1 MKSTDSLQKYVSQG
15 GFYEAVIEEGADMII
30 IVDFKGTI
38 LYHNPSVKD
47 TLGYKPKELIGKN
60 FFDYIHPDL
69 YKSLKEEFK
78 EIIQRNF
85 SYNIEFRFK
94 CTDGSYKYLEFN
106 SINLHHKEELS
117 GLILDCRDI
126 SLRKKVAIELSK
138 AQKAKEQFLA
148 NMSHEIRTPI
158 NGIAGMVNL
167 LSESSTDSEQMKY
180 LNAIR
185 SSAEYL
191 KVIIN
196 DILDYAAIESGK
208 LNFESIGFNPEIQ
221 VQTVIETFAYQ
232 AQEKGIEIKCNIHPK
247 ANRVFLGDPV
257 RLNQVLVNLI
267 NNAVKFTYKGGIS
280 IEVKPDKIEGNLH
293 YIKFS
298 VSDSGIGIPS
308 TKLDTIFEA
317 FSQADESV
325 TRKYG
330 GTGLG
335 LSICRHLIELQNGQI
350 EVESKENFGSTFS
363 FIIPYAVGKDSDLV
377 TVAFQRQHKI
387 ADLEKFKDY
396 KILLVED
403 NEINKMYASNLLS
416 KWNCNL
422 DTADNGEIALKFIMK
437 TDYDLILMDLQ
448 MPIMDGFEATKIIRN
463 DFPDGKNEIPIIA
476 LTANAIKGDNEKC
489 FAVGMNDYI
498 SKPFLPDQLHSII
511 AKYYQGD
518 INADQ
523 FGGITDPE
531 LPNGEK
537 RLTDF
542 SYLKN
547 ISGNDTSFMFEMIE
561 TFVEKTPELLHKMEL
576 ASSSKNWKMIGSLAH
591 KLKPSVTFMGIH
603 SLKELVIEI
612 EDKGRGNVQT
622 STLPG
627 LVNKFSPAC
636 KDAIAELQE
645 RIINKD
651 LG

>member
-1 MKSTDSLQKYVSQG
+1 MKSTDSLRKYVGQG

-38 LYHNPSVKD
+38 LYHNPSVKE
-47 TLGYKPKELIGKN
+47 TLGYKPKELIGNN

-69 YKSLKEEFK
+69 SASLKEEFK
-78 EIIQRNF
+78 EIIKRNF
-85 SYNIEFRFK
+85 AYNIEFRFK
-94 CTDGSYKYLEFN
+94 CYDGSYKYLEFN
-106 SINLHHKEELS
+106 SINLHHKEELN

-126 SLRKKVAIELSK
+126 SQRKKVAIELVK

-158 NGIAGMVNL
+158 NGIAGMVNI
-167 LSESSTDSEQMKY
+167 LSESSTDPEQMKY
-180 LNAIR
+180 LKAIR

-196 DILDYAAIESGK
+196 DILDYSAIESGK
-208 LNFESIGFNPEIQ
+208 LNFESIGFNPEVQ
-221 VQTVIETFAYQ
+221 VQTVIETFAYH

-267 NNAVKFTYKGGIS
+267 NNSVKFTAKGGIS
-280 IEVKPDKIEGNLH
+280 IEVKPEKIEGNLH

-298 VSDSGIGIPS
+298 VSDTGIGISP
-308 TKLDTIFEA
+308 TKLDTIFDA
-317 FSQADESV
+317 FSQADDSV

-363 FIIPYAVGKDSDLV
+363 FIIPYALGEKSDLV
-377 TVAFQRQHKI
+377 TASIQGQYKI
-387 ADLEKFKDY
+387 ADLDKFKDY

-403 NEINKMYASNLLS
+403 NEINKMYASNLLI
-416 KWNCNL
+416 KWNCDL
-422 DTADNGEIALKFIMK
+422 DTADNGEVAIKLIMK

-463 DFPDGKNEIPIIA
+463 DFPDGKNEVPIIA
-476 LTANAIKGDNEKC
+476 LTANAIKGDNEQC
-489 FAVGMNDYI
+489 FAAGMNDYI

-518 INADQ
+518 IITNQ
-523 FGGITDPE
+523 FGGTQPE
-531 LPNGEK
+531 ISNGDK
-537 RLTDF
+537 RLTDL

-547 ISGNDTSFMFEMIE
+547 IAANDKSFMFEMIE
-561 TFVEKTPELLHKMEL
+561 TFVEKTPELLHEMEL
-576 ASSSKNWKMIGSLAH
+576 ATSSKNWKTLGSLAH
-591 KLKPSVTFMGIH
+591 KLKPSITFMGIH

-627 LVNKFSPAC
+627 LVNTFSHSC
-636 KDAIAELQE
+636 KKAIAELHE

>member
-1 MKSTDSLQKYVSQG
+1 MKSPDSLRRYVGQG
-15 GFYEAVIEEGADMII
+15 GFYEAVIEEGADIII
-30 IVDFKGTI
+30 IVDFKGII
-38 LYHNPSVKD
+38 LYHNPSVKE

-69 YKSLKEEFK
+69 CTSLKEEFK
-78 EIIQRNF
+78 EIIKRNF
-85 SYNIEFRFK
+85 AYNIEFRFK
-94 CTDGSYKYLEFN
+94 CYDGSYKYLEFN
-106 SINLHHKEELS
+106 SINLHHKEDLN

-126 SLRKKVAIELSK
+126 SQRKKAAIELVK

-167 LSESSTDSEQMKY
+167 LSESSTDPEQMKY
-180 LNAIR
+180 LKAIR

-196 DILDYAAIESGK
+196 DILDYSAIESGK

-221 VQTVIETFAYQ
+221 VQTVIETFAYH
-232 AQEKGIEIKCNIHPK
+232 AQEKGIEIKSNIHPK

-267 NNAVKFTYKGGIS
+267 NNAVKFTAKGGIS
-280 IEVKPDKIEGNLH
+280 IEVKPEKIEGNLH
-293 YIKFS
+293 YLKFS
-298 VSDSGIGIPS
+298 VSDTGIGISPA
-308 TKLDTIFEA
+308 KLDKIFDA

-350 EVESKENFGSTFS
+350 EVESKENLGSTFS
-363 FIIPYAVGKDSDLV
+363 FIIPYALGKESDLV
-377 TVAFQRQHKI
+377 TASIQGQYKI
-387 ADLEKFKDY
+387 ADLDKFKDY

-403 NEINKMYASNLLS
+403 NEINKMYASNLLI
-416 KWNCNL
+416 KWNCDL
-422 DTADNGEIALKFIMK
+422 DTADNGEVAIKLIMK

-463 DFPDGKNEIPIIA
+463 DFPDGKNEVPIIA
-476 LTANAIKGDNEKC
+476 LTANAIKGDNEQC
-489 FAVGMNDYI
+489 FAAGMNDYI

-511 AKYYQGD
+511 AKYYHGD
-518 INADQ
+518 IRTNQ
-523 FGGITDPE
+523 FAGTQSEISNE
-531 LPNGEK
+531 EK
-537 RLTDF
+537 KLTDL

-547 ISGNDTSFMFEMIE
+547 IAANDISFMFEMIE
-561 TFVEKTPELLHKMEL
+561 TFVEKTPELLKEMEL
-576 ASSSKNWKMIGSLAH
+576 ASSSKNWKMLGSLAH

-603 SLKELVIEI
+603 SLKELVKEI
-612 EDKGRGNVQT
+612 EDKSQGKVKTG
-622 STLPG
+622 TLPG